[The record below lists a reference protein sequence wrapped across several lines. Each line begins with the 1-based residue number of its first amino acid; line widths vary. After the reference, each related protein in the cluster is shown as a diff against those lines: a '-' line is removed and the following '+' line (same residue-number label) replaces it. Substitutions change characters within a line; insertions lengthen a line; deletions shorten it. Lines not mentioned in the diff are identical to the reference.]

1 MLRKFV
7 GAGAMVALLTVPASA
22 QIASPDQSSS
32 LGIPLKSDRPI
43 SSEEAE
49 RRKATDRAYEAA
61 MRKIP
66 DKKVSADPWGE
77 IRSGTPANAKNKQ
90 P

>member
-7 GAGAMVALLTVPASA
+7 GAGVMVTLLTFPALA
-22 QIASPDQSSS
+22 QIAPDSPSS
-32 LGIPLKSDRPI
+32 LGVPLKTDRPI